1 MPYRITKPKKKKF
14 YQISKIFRSYPVLV
28 SIRFDRQPI
37 LLDQPL
43 HNKRDLATAVS
54 TSTKYYYNLYIKA
67 EHSRRDSKNFKKV
80 FDLKKLL

>member
-1 MPYRITKPKKKKF
+1 MNKPIEIKRANLYSF
-14 YQISKIFRSYPVLV
+14 LSHPELDLV
-28 SIRFDRQPI
+28 SIQIDRQPI

>member
-1 MPYRITKPKKKKF
+1 MKPRF
-14 YQISKIFRSYPVLV
+14 ATNLYSFFLSHPELGLV
-28 SIRFDRQPI
+28 SIQIDRQPI

-54 TSTKYYYNLYIKA
+54 TISTKYYNLYIKA

>member
-1 MPYRITKPKKKKF
+1 MNKPIEIKRANLYSF
-14 YQISKIFRSYPVLV
+14 FLSHPELGLV
-28 SIRFDRQPI
+28 SIHIDRQPI

-54 TSTKYYYNLYIKA
+54 TSTKYYNLYIKA
-67 EHSRRDSKNFKKV
+67 EHSRRDSKIFKKV